1 MMKRDW
7 DTRWRILS
15 TLPESMLDRIVSG
28 DASVCRDQFV
38 TVARDELGSVV
49 EQHEP
54 FFSIVWMHR
63 SDEEPDPAGA
73 IAAVRQSPEIMN
85 ASVPIVVIDTA
96 PEESGA
102 LGLECRRMGAVQLHF
117 DETDAGISE
126 LLVITSALVRH
137 RSGNIGL
144 TPYLKDLH
152 VRLMY
157 QAATNEC
164 TRLFIGAGDSTEA
177 LRSILVQIRIA
188 TRSSSAYVFEN
199 YCDIVKGPCAR
210 MFVIDTDPG
219 ISDSTDQRK
228 LLEIQ
233 YSAIPSELSELLSSG
248 RSIARS
254 IDHGSIAVECPFLGN
269 RPIGS
274 CLFVPLFVG
283 KVFWGFVGFER
294 PLPYEEWTEIDI
306 ESIGTLL
313 SVYVAMLE
321 RMLLDRL
328 AATQR
333 NLAIDLSAAT
343 DIDTALKLSLKAAR
357 HSVGFESGGIYVVDH
372 ASRDITLKYAEGI
385 SESFLARVSRY
396 TFDSFE
402 GGVVLSGQSRY
413 VNIGELLG
421 PQINLM
427 RSEGFISIVNI
438 PIRHLGEVI
447 ACLNLASKTYLH
459 VPDFLRKGLE
469 AIAYQ
474 IGVALARIA
483 VEEKLRQSDAHLRSI
498 MTHSK
503 DLIFLCDREGRYRFV
518 SAASRTILGC
528 APEQLIGKPLAFVH
542 PDDAIAMKK
551 HFDEAFERPS
561 GVSVEYRIVRESGEC
576 RWVSQSW
583 APLAAADS
591 EPMLVGIMRDITD
604 AKEAYEQLHQSMK
617 MEAIGRLAGGV
628 AHEFNNMLTGI
639 LGYASLLKNK
649 PNLDTSVMNAVRTI
663 EKAAEQAAQLTRQ
676 LLGFARK
683 GKYQT
688 IPVDLHAS
696 IQEVLALLRWTIS
709 KDIKVI
715 ERLNARNCVVMG
727 DPTQI
732 QQVVLNLAVNAC
744 ESMRQGGTMLLS
756 TVQAVVEPT
765 HPRTTEGLKPGNY
778 ILLTVSDTGSGID
791 PQHLPHIFEPF
802 FTTKEQTS
810 GTGMGLA
817 MVYGIVKNHA
827 GCIYVDSKVGHGT
840 TFSVFFPRNSESRDR
855 EVEDDSGEIIMQS
868 GTVMLVDDDQLI
880 RETAE
885 SLLQT
890 LGFTTIVFADGH
902 SAASYFRD
910 HHRSVDIVILDMV
923 MPEFTG
929 LECFRELKRINPGA
943 HVLISTGYSLEGK
956 AAELRE
962 EGVCGFIQKPYTLK
976 QISAILDQ
984 SLKMIRPE
992 SQA

>member
-15 TLPESMLDRIVSG
+15 TLPESMLERIVSG
-28 DASVCRDQFV
+28 DASICRDQFV
-38 TVARDELGSVV
+38 TVARDELGSVI

-54 FFSIVWMHR
+54 FFSIVWLHR
-63 SDEEPDPAGA
+63 IDGGTDPAGV
-73 IAAVRQSPEIMN
+73 IASIRQSSEIMN

-102 LGLECRRMGAVQLHF
+102 LGLECSRMGAVLLRF
-117 DETDAGISE
+117 AETDAEISE

-164 TRLFIGAGDSTEA
+164 TRLFIGAGDPTEA

-188 TRSSSAYVFEN
+188 TRSSSVYVFEN

-210 MFVIDTDPG
+210 LFFVDTDPRFA
-219 ISDSTDQRK
+219 DSADQRK
-228 LLEIQ
+228 MLEIQ
-233 YSAIPSELSELLSSG
+233 YSAIPSELADLLSSG
-248 RSIARS
+248 RTIARS
-254 IDHGSIAVECPFLGN
+254 VMHGAIAVECPFLGN

-283 KVFWGFVGFER
+283 KVFWGFAGFER
-294 PLPYEEWTEIDI
+294 PLPSEEWTVIDT

-328 AATQR
+328 AAMQR

-357 HSVGFESGGIYVVDH
+357 LSVGFESGGIYLVDH
-372 ASRDITLKYAEGI
+372 TSRDITLKHAEGI
-385 SESFLARVSRY
+385 SESFLAQVSRY
-396 TFDSFE
+396 GFDSFE
-402 GGVVLSGQSRY
+402 GGIVLSGRSRY
-413 VNIGELLG
+413 ANIDSTG
-421 PQINLM
+421 PQSDLM
-427 RSEGFISIVNI
+427 RSEGFISVVNI
-438 PIRHLGEVI
+438 PIRHLGDVI

-503 DLIFLCDREGRYRFV
+503 DLILLCDREGRYRFV

-542 PDDAIAMKK
+542 PDDAIAMKR
-551 HFDEAFERPS
+551 HFDEAFDRPS

-583 APLAAADS
+583 APLASADS
-591 EPMLVGIMRDITD
+591 EPMVVGIMRDITD

-649 PNLDTSVMNAVRTI
+649 PNLDTSVMNAVKTI

-744 ESMRQGGTMLLS
+744 ESMRHGGTMLLS

-765 HPRTTEGLKPGNY
+765 HPRTSEGLKPGNY
-778 ILLTVSDTGSGID
+778 ILLTISDTGSGIESH
-791 PQHLPHIFEPF
+791 HLPHIFEPF

-840 TFSVFFPRNSESRDR
+840 TFSVFFPRTGESRDR
-855 EVEDDSGEIIMQS
+855 KVEDDSGEIIMQS

-890 LGFTTIVFADGH
+890 LGFKTIVFADGQ
-902 SAASYFRD
+902 SAVSYFRD

-929 LECFRELKRINPGA
+929 LDCFRELKRINPGA

-956 AAELRE
+956 AAELRA

-984 SLKMIRPE
+984 CLKTIRPE
-992 SQA
+992 PPS